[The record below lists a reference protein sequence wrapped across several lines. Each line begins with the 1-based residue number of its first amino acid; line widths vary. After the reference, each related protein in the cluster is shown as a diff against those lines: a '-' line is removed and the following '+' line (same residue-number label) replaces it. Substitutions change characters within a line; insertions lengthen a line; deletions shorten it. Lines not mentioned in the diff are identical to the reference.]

1 MTNCDDID
9 EVNERDSAYA
19 TTTATEDIQYIDTT
33 TEWSN
38 WRDELAEAMF
48 TEWQLRFDQVT
59 LPNWYALHNL
69 FDDAKC
75 IIVEKKLF
83 DNWATGRFTE
93 TFADMGSNKPARY
106 DGFDM
111 SNGNEEFP
119 SVYIQGIHMSQ
130 ENNVR
135 ASRPSRAYEGRA
147 GSSGLK
153 RKRRSQQ
160 CQD

>member
-1 MTNCDDID
+1 MTTSSRASKHVWTKK
-9 EVNERDSAYA
+9 EEG
-19 TTTATEDIQYIDTT
+19 
-33 TEWSN
+33 
-38 WRDELAEAMF
+38 
-48 TEWQLRFDQVT
+48 T
-59 LPNWYALHNL
+59 L
-69 FDDAKC
+69 
-75 IIVEKKLF
+75 VECLVDLVSMGGWKS
-83 DNWATGRFTE
+83 DNGRATGRFAE